1 MTSLRILGRGATG
14 VEVSKLQSSLI
25 ILGYNPEAIDGIF
38 GAKTASAVVQ
48 FQKDNGLFPDEI
60 VGPITWGSL
69 QRLLASQEIYV
80 IQPGDTFYKIAHAK
94 NISLSELLAVNGRIN
109 PYKLMIGQVIRL
121 PKYNFSDRGGT
132 LAGGVRN
139 PIPDEAIL
147 TQIKQNSGTPTGKTM
162 GSKRLIRDMAGRTI
176 SVPCVIETAFAS
188 SPGGSIMLYALCPDK
203 MVGWNNAPRSA
214 KKKYILPKCRSLPGL
229 GGWYAKKA
237 ANIEEILRLHPDV
250 IIDMGDI
257 TSTKIANAD
266 NLQQQLGIPLVLV
279 DAPLMKMD
287 KACEF
292 VGVLLGEE
300 ARTRE
305 LAEYCRYTIVD
316 VAARA
321 AIIPR
326 EKLVSV
332 YYAEGAKGLYTEPDG
347 SKHIET
353 LSLVGGINVAKV
365 ALKGGMGMSPVSQ
378 EQILFWDPEVIL
390 AWGEEQG
397 GYYKGILS
405 DPTWQGI
412 KAVQQNRV
420 YQIPNAP
427 FNWLDRPPSINRM
440 IGLKWLGNLLYPDV
454 FNYNMVVEV
463 KEFYAKFYHYHL
475 SDEEA
480 ETLLAQVQ
488 PAG

>member
-1 MTSLRILGRGATG
+1 VTGLRILCRGATG

-25 ILGYNPEAIDGIF
+25 ILGYNPETIDGIF
-38 GAKTASAVVQ
+38 GAKTASAVSQ

-69 QRLLASQEIYV
+69 QRLFASREIC
-80 IQPGDTFYKIAHAK
+80 IIRPGDTFYQIARAK
-94 NISLSELLAVNGRIN
+94 NISLSELLAVNERID

-121 PKYNFSDRGGT
+121 PKHNFPDRGGRIT
-132 LAGGVRN
+132 GGVRN
-139 PIPDEAIL
+139 PITSEAVL
-147 TQIKQNSGTPTGKTM
+147 TQIKQNSGTPTGKTIA
-162 GSKRLIRDMAGRTI
+162 SKRLLTDMAGRTV
-176 SVPCVIETAFAS
+176 SVPCTIKTAFAS

-203 MVGWNNAPRSA
+203 MIGWNNAPRST
-214 KKKYILPKCRSLPGL
+214 KKKYILPKCQYLPGL

-237 ANIEEILRLHPDV
+237 ANREEILRLRPEV

-257 TSTKIANAD
+257 TPTKIANAD
-266 NLQQQLGIPLVLV
+266 NIQQQLGIPLVLV

-300 ARTRE
+300 ARAQE
-305 LAEYCRYTIVD
+305 LAAYCRNTIAD
-316 VAARA
+316 VEAIAALIA
-321 AIIPR
+321 K

-332 YYAEGAKGLYTEPDG
+332 YYAEGAKGLDTEPDG

-353 LSLVGGINVAKV
+353 LSLVRGINVAKV

-378 EQILFWDPEVIL
+378 EQILFWNPEVIL

-405 DPTWQGI
+405 DSTWQGI
-412 KAVQQNRV
+412 KAVQQKRV

-454 FNYNMVVEV
+454 FDYNMVVEV

-480 ETLLAQVQ
+480 QNLLAQVQ
-488 PAG
+488 STK